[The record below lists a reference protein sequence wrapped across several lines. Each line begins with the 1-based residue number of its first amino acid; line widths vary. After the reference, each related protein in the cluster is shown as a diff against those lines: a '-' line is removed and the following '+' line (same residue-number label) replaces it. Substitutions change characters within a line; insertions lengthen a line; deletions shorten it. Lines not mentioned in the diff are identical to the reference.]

1 MIIFLT
7 NLVKTL
13 FNRQI
18 RLSQILAPV
27 FQYIRKPT
35 IPTYSLEISTN
46 FEKGCREDYF
56 EAPECF
62 LFKHRQIINSVLIAN
77 KLLDSSI
84 RSSEPSV
91 LCKLDTEK
99 TYDHVNWE
107 FFLYLLGR
115 CDFGEKL
122 RNWMAYCISLVRFS
136 TLVNYTHFGFS
147 SNSCGLRYG
156 DPLSSMLFI
165 IVMEALSKMKTAT
178 RWGLSFKLFCRV

>member
-77 KLLDSSI
+77 KLLD
-84 RSSEPSV
+84 
-91 LCKLDTEK
+91 
-99 TYDHVNWE
+99 
-107 FFLYLLGR
+107 
-115 CDFGEKL
+115 
-122 RNWMAYCISLVRFS
+122 
-136 TLVNYTHFGFS
+136 LVNQVFFANWILKRPMIMSIGS
-147 SNSCGLRYG
+147 SYCTY
-156 DPLSSMLFI
+156 
-165 IVMEALSKMKTAT
+165 
-178 RWGLSFKLFCRV
+178 WGGVTLERNCVIGWHIAFLWCASLLW